1 MSGRVM
7 PCAGIDDIGRETSR
21 IVFAL
26 LPGQIEK
33 FLQFFDVGRRIV
45 EPIFVFYRAV
55 VEVAAIPK
63 EIDHVNEP
71 AIFSDFRVEAV
82 TRIKR
87 SGDLRGIAQAQ
98 HDFRRQLELVEDL
111 MPYRHQPYRARI
123 LEAEI
128 AGTHALFEK
137 SDNLTLDP
145 SYARIR
151 PPHHRQRE
159 IVKSSQI
166 VTVEEAENA
175 IVKLDDLPPLP
186 MTPRIVRCR

>member
-7 PCAGIDDIGRETSR
+7 PCAGIDDIGQQQSE

-33 FLQFFDVGRRIV
+33 FLQFFAADRRVV
-45 EPIFVFYRAV
+45 EPIFVFYIAV
-55 VEVAAIPK
+55 VEVDSIPK
-63 EIDHVNEP
+63 EIDHVNDP

-137 SDNLTLDP
+137 SDNPPLDP
-145 SYARIR
+145 EYGGI
-151 PPHHRQRE
+151 PPTRHRQRE
-159 IVKSSQI
+159 IVKSTEI
-166 VTVEEAENA
+166 VTVEEVEY
-175 IVKLDDLPPLP
+175 
-186 MTPRIVRCR
+186 